1 MRLLKLLFFFG
12 SFIQISSCL
21 PKVDTSSDVE
31 GLYQG
36 DRLWDGARAEV
47 CFADD
52 SPGTVDFRKKIK
64 KIIHEEFNERTVFK
78 FSGFELCSKIPNAQI
93 EVKVLGNGRSS
104 SGIGDS
110 IGLNRKILSH
120 FFPFLKKRSPML
132 LYLENENG
140 VQKDAIIMR
149 NLIIHEFGHAA
160 GLEHEQRRS
169 DNQNGVFCSDKDGDG
184 IANPNPGDIQVG
196 SFDKLSVMNYC
207 RPNFYSQEVSLSQGD
222 IDTIALA
229 YRSKVKS
236 LSERTKTSNVLR
248 KPILRCD
255 EDLFQKCAQGNGG
268 SACIANFCGSGS
280 YVCENREKLAI
291 CLHKLGGGACMDP
304 SIGNCH

>member
-1 MRLLKLLFFFG
+1 VRLLKLLFFFG
-12 SFIQISSCL
+12 SIILISSCF

-47 CFADD
+47 CFSDD
-52 SPGTVDFRKKIK
+52 SPGTDDFRKKVK
-64 KIIHEEFNERTVFK
+64 RIIHEEFNERTVFK

-104 SGIGDS
+104 SGVGDS

-120 FFPFLKKRSPML
+120 FFPFLKKRSPMHL
-132 LYLENENG
+132 HLKNESG
-140 VQKDAIIMR
+140 VLKDAIIIR
-149 NLIIHEFGHAA
+149 NTIIHEFGHAA
-160 GLEHEQRRS
+160 GLEHEQRRG
-169 DNQNGVFCSDKDGDG
+169 DNQNGIFCSDTSGGG
-184 IANPNPGDIQVG
+184 IANPNPGNIQVG

-207 RPNFYSQEVSLSQGD
+207 RPNYFSQEVSLSQGD
-222 IDTIALA
+222 IDTIAFA

-236 LSERTKTSNVLR
+236 LSERTKNSNAVRTS
-248 KPILRCD
+248 ILRCD
-255 EDLFQKCAQGNGG
+255 EDLLQKCAQGNGG

-280 YVCENREKLAI
+280 YICENREKLAI
-291 CLHKLGGGACMDP
+291 CLHKLGGGACLRP
-304 SIGNCH
+304 NVGNCH